1 MDHAKQISDLRS
13 LGPKS
18 QEMLA
23 RAGIR
28 TLAQLRELGSVEAYV
43 RARRANFSGVS
54 LNLLWALESALTGE
68 PWQQVAQRC
77 RASLLLA
84 VEEREKNAGR
94 FATGDGEDGLDSFE
108 AWACVVPP
116 ITRAA
121 DLRVRFRPPCVAD
134 SLSGGTI

>member
-1 MDHAKQISDLRS
+1 MSKPNTIVELKS

-28 TLAQLRELGSVEAYV
+28 TVDKLRELGSVAAFAKAKAADP
-43 RARRANFSGVS
+43 RVS

-68 PWQQVAQRC
+68 PWQEVARRH

-84 VEEREKNAGR
+84 LEEYEKNA
-94 FATGDGEDGLDSFE
+94 S
-108 AWACVVPP
+108 
-116 ITRAA
+116 
-121 DLRVRFRPPCVAD
+121 
-134 SLSGGTI
+134 